1 MTTELLSVGRT
12 VLVVDDE
19 APLRRVVG
27 RALERLG
34 CAVLEAAD
42 GAEAVRVV
50 ESGRHRISLILLDVR
65 MPGMSGDE
73 AFPVLRRLAPAVP
86 IIMMTAFAKEGVIE
100 RLRELGAAAVL
111 VKPFEME
118 ELLGAVSAAL
128 YPPGR
133 GPSGA

>member
-1 MTTELLSVGRT
+1 MPDSVSAGRA

-34 CAVLEAAD
+34 CTVLEAAD
-42 GAEAVRVV
+42 GEEAVRLVG
-50 ESGRHRISLILLDVR
+50 SGAHRIALVLLDVR

-73 AFPVLRRLAPAVP
+73 AFPALRRLAPAVP
-86 IIMMTAFAKEGVIE
+86 IIMMTAFAREGVIE
-100 RLRELGAAAVL
+100 RLREMGAAAVL

-128 YPPGR
+128 FPPAQ
-133 GPSGA
+133 P